1 MVRQVSINLKDWNY
15 IKHFSDCNG
24 MKLQMDYKKKLE
36 NDKYLQAK
44 HDLLNNIESVKKSKE
59 S

>member
-1 MVRQVSINLKDWNY
+1 
-15 IKHFSDCNG
+15 